1 LRKEFEMQE
10 KPDTTAGASGAS
22 GGSADQRSGRNVGLT
37 EHARGALSNAAG
49 QAGDKVASR
58 LDSEKNRAAEGLG
71 SVAQAL
77 RQTSDQLRGEEQS
90 LGVEG
95 YIASAADQVERFSGY
110 LRSAN
115 TRDMVQG
122 LERFAREQPALFLG
136 SAFMLGLLGAR
147 FLRSS
152 ARDTSG
158 QYGSTPRDQSLVPQ
172 STYTGTSPYT
182 RSAGGAQGAAEAE
195 YGAAGMGGTR
205 TTGPE
210 GR

>member
-1 LRKEFEMQE
+1 MQE
-10 KPDTTAGASGAS
+10 TPNTTAGASGAS
-22 GGSADQRSGRNVGLT
+22 GRSADPRSAGTAGLT
-37 EHARGALSNAAG
+37 EQAKGALSNAAS

-77 RQTSDQLRGEEQS
+77 RQTSDQLRGQEQS
-90 LGVEG
+90 LGAES

-110 LRSAN
+110 LRSTN
-115 TRDMVQG
+115 TREMVQG

-158 QYGSTPRDQSLVPQ
+158 QYGSTPDNQNFVPQ
-172 STYTGTSPYT
+172 GSYTGTSPYSG
-182 RSAGGAQGAAEAE
+182 SAGSAPGAAEAA
-195 YGAAGMGGTR
+195 YSGAGMSGTGTR
-205 TTGPE
+205 GAE